1 MRAATVLQTVGKPL
15 IRLSVVSAS
24 FAANYLKVLAL
35 NEIPQLFNVLKGSMS
50 LVGPRPHPLRMSAEG
65 KALNEVVEYYASRH
79 RVKTGITGWA
89 QVNGLRAEAN
99 SVEQIKA
106 RVDHDLYYIQNWS
119 IWLDL
124 TIIMRTA
131 ATLLF
136 DRKAY

>member
-1 MRAATVLQTVGKPL
+1 MFADQADPHGSRQTSRGDSRVTWIGRI
-15 IRLSVVSAS
+15 IRRFSIDEL
-24 FAANYLKVLAL
+24 
-35 NEIPQLFNVLKGSMS
+35 PQLFNVLKGSMS
-50 LVGPRPHPLRMSAEG
+50 VVGPRPHPLRMSAEG

-89 QVNGLRAEAN
+89 QVNGLRGEAN

-124 TIIMRTA
+124 TIIIRTA